1 MFGRYLKS
9 CNLLFPWVFRQH
21 IDPRL
26 ADSRPQGGQCFR
38 GMMAH
43 IADRR
48 TENQAQYT
56 DTGWNPR
63 CAKQFLSPESTFSTA
78 TLSRC
83 PYSALY
89 NPTCTSIS
97 ICEHVNV
104 RQPGS
109 HTVVKVTPICPR
121 GVMNLSVSFNCISFF
136 LFLLPMKPL
145 CLFCLLHW
153 RDVATVTSA
162 VGSCGCVHSHTARSF
177 SGSLLLQMLL
187 HVHKD
192 RKD

>member
-1 MFGRYLKS
+1 MKS

-104 RQPGS
+104 RQHGS

-136 LFLLPMKPL
+136 
-145 CLFCLLHW
+145 
-153 RDVATVTSA
+153 
-162 VGSCGCVHSHTARSF
+162 SF
-177 SGSLLLQMLL
+177 SSPDETFVFILPASLARCSDSDECCGELRLCPQPHRAVFLWL
-187 HVHKD
+187 TPSSNVAS
-192 RKD
+192 RPQRP